1 MAFQKSYKYW
11 KIVDIKIDRQL
22 NKARVTLVGFKDK
35 DDASKP
41 KYAQHI
47 PGYSKKVVELK
58 DKDFPFIEDTPV
70 KNKSKV
76 SQIAFTYTKVK
87 EKDKFFTDALDV

>member
-1 MAFQKSYKYW
+1 MAFQKLYKYW
-11 KIVDIKIDRQL
+11 KIVDIKVDRQL